1 MLILTRKVGESL
13 LIGDDISITIL
24 NVRGNQIK
32 VGVNAPKDISV
43 YREEIYQRVKE
54 AKDDQAS

>member
-32 VGVNAPKDISV
+32 VGVNAPKDMGLS
-43 YREEIYQRVKE
+43 
-54 AKDDQAS
+54 